1 MIRSISFEFFPPKT
15 PKFEAKLWQS
25 IEQLAPI
32 EPKFVS
38 VTYGAGGSTRFAT
51 HKIVKNIIND
61 TELNVAA
68 HLTCVAATKEEVDSV
83 IDDYK
88 SIGVNH
94 IVALR
99 GDMPDMGLF
108 KAHPDG
114 YSSSVDLVEAIKQHG
129 CFEITVSA
137 YPEKHPESSSFEA
150 DINLLKAKIDAGA
163 DQAITQF
170 AFDIDAYL
178 IFRDKLV
185 ADGINIP
192 VIPGIMPSTNF
203 KGVQSMAEKCGASI
217 PEWLS
222 AKYIGLEDDFE
233 RRQEISIKVA
243 VDQCRKLI
251 SEGFD
256 QLHFYTLNQHKVIS
270 KVCNILGLGAASE
283 LGKDL
288 TGLSKREIS

>member
-61 TELNVAA
+61 TELNAAA

-170 AFDIDAYL
+170 AFDNDVHL
-178 IFRDKLV
+178 SFRDKLI
-185 ADGINIP
+185 ADGIDIP
-192 VIPGIMPSTNF
+192 VIPGIMPTTNF
-203 KGVQSMAEKCGASI
+203 KGTQKMAEKCGTSI
-217 PEWLS
+217 PGWLS
-222 AKYIGLEDDFE
+222 AQYTGLEDDFE

-256 QLHFYTLNQHKVIS
+256 RLHFYTLNQYKVIS
-270 KVCNILGLGAASE
+270 EVCNILGLGAGIES
-283 LGKDL
+283 GKDL